1 MSVALAAVGIILMLS
16 IDPWLTLVALV
27 PLPFVTVVVR
37 YFGHAIHTRFE
48 KIQEQLSDISA
59 IAQESLAG
67 VRVVRAYGQEAFEIE
82 KFRHANEE
90 YVLRAIRAGGAG
102 YVLKDASP
110 AELEQAIRAVAA
122 GDKYLSPAMSRHV
135 VDAYLERVTDDHTAG
150 PRLSPRQRQVLQMIA
165 EGRSTK
171 EIAAALSLSIKTVET
186 HRAQLMERL
195 DIHDVAGLVRYAIR
209 MGLVR
214 SDP

>member
-1 MSVALAAVGIILMLS
+1 MIR
-16 IDPWLTLVALV
+16 
-27 PLPFVTVVVR
+27 VVVVDDHLLVR
-37 YFGHAIHTRFE
+37 AGIRSLLDALDDVRVVAEAGDGLTAL
-48 KIQEQLSDISA
+48 QV
-59 IAQESLAG
+59 IARERPDVVVADVAMPGLNGIELVERLASQQQG
-67 VRVVRAYGQEAFEIE
+67 VRVLLVSA
-82 KFRHANEE
+82 HANEE

-135 VDAYLERVTDDHTAG
+135 VDAYLERVTDDPSAG

-165 EGRSTK
+165 EGHSTK

-186 HRAQLMERL
+186 HRAQVMERL

-209 MGLVR
+209 MGLIR

>member
-1 MSVALAAVGIILMLS
+1 MIRVAVVDDHVLVRAGIRSLLEDMDDVAVVAEAG
-16 IDPWLTLVALV
+16 DGLTALDAIARER
-27 PLPFVTVVVR
+27 PDVVVADVAMP
-37 YFGHAIHTRFE
+37 G
-48 KIQEQLSDISA
+48 LSGIELVERVA
-59 IAQESLAG
+59 REVPG
-67 VRVVRAYGQEAFEIE
+67 VRVLLVSA
-82 KFRHANEE
+82 HANEE

-122 GDKYLSPAMSRHV
+122 GDKYLSPAMARHV
-135 VDAYLERVTDDHTAG
+135 VDAYLARVTDDRSAE

-171 EIAAALSLSIKTVET
+171 EIATALSLSVKTVET

-195 DIHDVAGLVRYAIR
+195 DIRDIAGLVRYAIR
-209 MGLVR
+209 VGLVR
-214 SDP
+214 PDA

>member
-1 MSVALAAVGIILMLS
+1 MIR
-16 IDPWLTLVALV
+16 
-27 PLPFVTVVVR
+27 VVVVDD
-37 YFGHAIHTRFE
+37 HV
-48 KIQEQLSDISA
+48 L
-59 IAQESLAG
+59 
-67 VRVVRAYGQEAFEIE
+67 VRAGIRSLLEALDDIAVVAEAGDGLTALQVISRERPDVVVADVAMPGLNGIE
-82 KFRHANEE
+82 LVERIAKELPGIRVLLVSAHANEE

-110 AELEQAIRAVAA
+110 VELEQAIRAVAA

-135 VDAYLERVTDDHTAG
+135 VDAYLERVTEDRPAG

-195 DIHDVAGLVRYAIR
+195 QIYDVAGLVRYAIR
-209 MGLVR
+209 VGLVR
-214 SDP
+214 PDA

>member
-1 MSVALAAVGIILMLS
+1 MIRVLVVDDHVLVRAGIRSLLQDM
-16 IDPWLTLVALV
+16 DD
-27 PLPFVTVVVR
+27 VTVVAEA
-37 YFGHAIHTRFE
+37 GDG
-48 KIQEQLSDISA
+48 LSALDA
-59 IAQESLAG
+59 IAREGPDVVVADVAMPGLNGIELIERLAVEQPG
-67 VRVVRAYGQEAFEIE
+67 VRVLLVSA
-82 KFRHANEE
+82 HASEE

-135 VDAYLERVTDDHTAG
+135 VDAYLERVTDDAPAG

-171 EIAAALSLSIKTVET
+171 EIAAALSLSVKTVET

-209 MGLVR
+209 VGLVR
-214 SDP
+214 PEP

>member
-1 MSVALAAVGIILMLS
+1 MIRVVVVDDHVLVRAGIRSLLEDLDNVSVVAEAGDGLAALDAIAKEHP
-16 IDPWLTLVALV
+16 D
-27 PLPFVTVVVR
+27 VVVADVAMPGLNGIELIER
-37 YFGHAIHTRFE
+37 LAV
-48 KIQEQLSDISA
+48 EQP
-59 IAQESLAG
+59 G
-67 VRVVRAYGQEAFEIE
+67 VRVLLVSA
-82 KFRHANEE
+82 HANEE
-90 YVLRAIRAGGAG
+90 YVLRAIRAGGSG

-135 VDAYLERVTDDHTAG
+135 VDAYLERVTDDRSAG

-171 EIAAALSLSIKTVET
+171 EIATSLSLSVKTVET

-214 SDP
+214 DV

>member
-1 MSVALAAVGIILMLS
+1 MIRVLVVDDHVLVRAGIRSLLEALHDVAVVAEAGDGLS
-16 IDPWLTLVALV
+16 ALDAIARES
-27 PLPFVTVVVR
+27 PDVVVADVAMPGLNGIELIER
-37 YFGHAIHTRFE
+37 LAVEQPGIRVLLVSAHA
-48 KIQEQLSDISA
+48 S
-59 IAQESLAG
+59 
-67 VRVVRAYGQEAFEIE
+67 
-82 KFRHANEE
+82 EE
-90 YVLRAIRAGGAG
+90 YVLRALRAGGAG

-122 GDKYLSPAMSRHV
+122 GGKYLSPAMSRHV
-135 VDAYLERVTDDHTAG
+135 VDAYLERVTDDASAG

-171 EIAAALSLSIKTVET
+171 EIAAALSLSVKTVET

-209 MGLVR
+209 VGLVR
-214 SDP
+214 PDP

>member
-1 MSVALAAVGIILMLS
+1 MIR
-16 IDPWLTLVALV
+16 
-27 PLPFVTVVVR
+27 VVVVDDHLLVR
-37 YFGHAIHTRFE
+37 AGIRS
-48 KIQEQLSDISA
+48 LL
-59 IAQESLAG
+59 ESLDDVRVVAEAGDGLTALQVIARERPDVVVADVAMPGLSGIELVERLAGQEPG
-67 VRVVRAYGQEAFEIE
+67 VRVLLVSA
-82 KFRHANEE
+82 HANEE

-135 VDAYLERVTDDHTAG
+135 VDAYLERVTDDHSAG

-165 EGRSTK
+165 EGHSTK